1 VTRSRIIAGIAIP
14 VALAIGLVVILLLQ
28 GRHPTGQAASTTTAV
43 PSTSVPPPP
52 TTSKPN
58 PPKATGEN
66 WLAIMS
72 DILTYRHSLYENPQ
86 PNLLDQIYDK
96 RCPCYKREYQVL
108 SGLKQRGQRYSDEGI
123 EVLKAKLLGRAK
135 GRPSDVAVE
144 VLLRT
149 REQRLVDAAG
159 GIVQR
164 FKASGPTNHDYE
176 LIEGPDGRWRVLFEL
191 PVASGKE
198 TP

>member
-28 GRHPTGQAASTTTAV
+28 GRHPTGQAAPTTTAV

-96 RCPCYKREYQVL
+96 RCPCYAQERSALADLARK
-108 SGLKQRGQRYSDEGI
+108 GWRYNDNGVK
-123 EVLKAKLLGRAK
+123 VLKAKLLGRGSGKPA
-135 GRPSDVAVE
+135 SVALDVVE
-144 VLLRT
+144 RVFP
-149 REQRLVDAAG
+149 QILVDRSGKIIQKRAG
-159 GIVQR
+159 TSAR
-164 FKASGPTNHDYE
+164 TTTYE
-176 LIEGPDGRWRVLFEL
+176 LVQGDDLKWHVSFVIPG
-191 PVASGKE
+191 
-198 TP
+198 

>member
-28 GRHPTGQAASTTTAV
+28 GRHPTGQAAPTTTAV
-43 PSTSVPPPP
+43 PSASVPPPP

-96 RCPCYKREYQVL
+96 RCPCYAQERSALADLARK
-108 SGLKQRGQRYSDEGI
+108 GWRYNDNGVK
-123 EVLKAKLLGRAK
+123 VLKAKLLGRATTN
-135 GRPSDVAVE
+135 SSIVAVE
-144 VLLRT
+144 VVT
-149 REQRLVDAAG
+149 RSSRQVLTDGAGKIVEQKA
-159 GIVQR
+159 
-164 FKASGPTNHDYE
+164 ASGPMKTPYQ
-176 LIEGPDGRWRVLFEL
+176 LLRGTDGRYRVTLIGVSQPED
-191 PVASGKE
+191 
-198 TP
+198 

>member
-28 GRHPTGQAASTTTAV
+28 GRHPTGQAAPTTTAV

-96 RCPCYKREYQVL
+96 RCPCYAQERSALADLARK
-108 SGLKQRGQRYSDEGI
+108 GWRYNDNGVK
-123 EVLKAKLLGRAK
+123 VLKAKLLGRGSGKPA
-135 GRPSDVAVE
+135 SVALDVVE
-144 VLLRT
+144 RVFP
-149 REQRLVDAAG
+149 QILVDRSGKIIQKRAG
-159 GIVQR
+159 TSAR
-164 FKASGPTNHDYE
+164 TTNYE
-176 LIEGPDGRWRVLFEL
+176 LVQGDDLKWHVSFVIPG
-191 PVASGKE
+191 
-198 TP
+198 